1 MLEAI
6 IRWSV
11 ANRIIVVILSL
22 VLVAAGLNAMQRL
35 PIDAVPD
42 VTNIQV
48 QVLTKA
54 PALGP
59 QEVEKFITTP
69 VELAMSGLPGLQEV
83 RSTSKFG
90 LSAVTVVFED
100 GTDIYFA
107 RQLIMERLQEAR
119 EAIPEGYGDPEMGP
133 ISTGLGEIYQF
144 EVRVLG
150 ERDALALAKK
160 LRAAPATKE
169 LGEAIERK
177 DAEAVERLAREVKD
191 PTLAKQLADA
201 VKSIR
206 SMRELTP
213 MKLRSILDWEI
224 APRLRTVGGVIEV
237 NSFGGELKTYEV
249 QVRPE
254 DLTRLDVSLADV
266 ILALE
271 RNNANAGG
279 AYIERAG
286 EQYLVRGEGLIATI
300 EDIEDIVV
308 AKDSGGTPIFI
319 RNIADVR
326 FAAMVRQGAV
336 TRDGRGEV
344 VTGISMML
352 MGANSRTVVTEVKK
366 EVERLRPSLAKLGV
380 EIDPFYDRTELV
392 KKTIRTV
399 SISLIEGG
407 LLVIIILFLMLR
419 NLRAGLVV
427 ASVIPLSMLFA
438 FIGMNYL
445 GVSGN
450 LMSLGALDFG
460 LIVDGAVILIEN
472 SIRLIA
478 EKSHHLG
485 RPLTREERAETVVEA
500 SAEVRRPTLFGVI
513 IISIVYL
520 PILALVGIE
529 GKMFGPMAIT
539 VLLALGGALVL
550 AFTFVPA
557 LASLVLPRKMTEKDS
572 FLVAGARVGYKPA
585 LRGAIRHP
593 LITVGIAVLALV
605 GSGFLATRLGA
616 EFVPTLD
623 EGAIALQAWRPPSV
637 SLEESVRQTTEM
649 EKVLKE
655 FDDVVTVI
663 SKTGRAEIATDP
675 MGVEISDVFVM
686 LKPHDEWTTAS
697 DREGLVAKFDER
709 LRARLPGTIFSYS
722 QPIELRVSELI
733 SGVRSEVAIKVFGD
747 DLATLNS
754 TAAKIVA
761 VLSKVPGAAEVKAEQ
776 TAGLPVLRVIVDRRA
791 IARYGLNAAD
801 VLDVISTMGGRE
813 VGVVLEGS
821 QRYTLQVRFA
831 PEARSSID
839 AVKRLLVR
847 APSGER
853 VPLEQIADIRVED
866 GPAQISHELGRR
878 RVTIELN
885 VRGRD
890 LASFVLEAEKTLEE
904 ADVVP
909 SGYFVEWGGQFENLA
924 AASRRLLIVVP
935 LALAL
940 ILVLLYMSFNSIGI
954 GLLIYLNVP
963 FATIG
968 GIVGLYIRGLPLSIS
983 AGVGFIA
990 LFGVAVLNGL
1000 VLMGSVQ
1007 QRRASGESAETA
1019 AYEVAQLR
1027 LRPVLMTA
1035 LVASLGFIPMALA
1048 SGSGAEVQRPL
1059 ATVVIGGIIT
1069 STVLTLLVL
1078 PAMYAWLFGRRDR
1091 SKHTAHLGSLGSTP
1105 VQVLPHAIATVDP
1118 PAVSTAEQ
1126 DSRSVTEP
1134 PDESQH
1140 EEPKP

>member
-1 MLEAI
+1 MLENI

-11 ANRIIVVILSL
+11 ANRVIVVILSL
-22 VLVAAGLNAMQRL
+22 VLVAGGLTAMQKL

-42 VTNIQV
+42 VTNVQV
-48 QVLTKA
+48 QILTKA

-59 QEVEKFITTP
+59 EEVEKFITTP
-69 VELAMSGLPGLQEV
+69 VELAMSGLPGLEEV

-100 GTDIYFA
+100 DTDIYFA
-107 RQLIMERLQEAR
+107 RQLIGERLLQAR
-119 EAIPEGYGDPEMGP
+119 EAIPDGYGEPEMGP

-144 EVRVLG
+144 EVR
-150 ERDALALAKK
+150 AK
-160 LRAAPATKE
+160 E
-169 LGEAIERK
+169 G
-177 DAEAVERLAREVKD
+177 VK
-191 PTLAKQLADA
+191 K
-201 VKSIR
+201 
-206 SMRELTP
+206 TP
-213 MKLRSILDWEI
+213 MELRTILEWEI
-224 APRLRTVGGVIEV
+224 APRLRTVPGVIEV
-237 NSFGGELKTYEV
+237 NAFGGELKTYEV
-249 QVRPE
+249 QVRPD
-254 DLTRLDVSLADV
+254 DLVRYDVTIPAV
-266 ILALE
+266 IEALE

-286 EQYLVRGEGLIATI
+286 EQFLVRGEGLITTL
-300 EDIEDIVV
+300 EDVSDIVV
-308 AKDSGGTPIFI
+308 AKDDDGTPIFV

-326 FAAMVRQGAV
+326 FAPMVRQGAV

-344 VTGISMML
+344 VTGIAMML
-352 MGANSRTVVTEVKK
+352 MGANSRQVVNDLKA
-366 EVERLRPSLAKLGV
+366 EVERLRPSLAKSGV
-380 EIDPFYDRTELV
+380 EIDTFYDRTALV
-392 KKTIRTV
+392 KKTIDTV
-399 SISLIEGG
+399 SKSLLEGG
-407 LLVIIILFLMLR
+407 LLVVVILFLMLR

-438 FIGMNYL
+438 FIGMNQL

-472 SIRLIA
+472 AIRLIA

-485 RPLTREERAETVVEA
+485 RPLTSQERADTVVEA
-500 SAEVRRPTLFGVI
+500 SAEVRRATLFGVL

-520 PILALVGIE
+520 PILALIGIE
-529 GKMFGPMAIT
+529 GKMFRPMATT
-539 VLLALGGALVL
+539 VLLALGGAMIL

-557 LASLVLPRKMTEKDS
+557 LASLLLPKKMAEKDS
-572 FLVAGARVGYKPA
+572 FIVAGARKVYVPA
-585 LRGAIRHP
+585 LRGAMKHP
-593 LITVGIAVLALV
+593 LVTALIAVVALAGTGV
-605 GSGFLATRLGA
+605 LATRLGA

-655 FDDVVTVI
+655 FPEVTTVV

-686 LKPHDEWTTAS
+686 LKPHELWTTATN
-697 DREGLVAKFDER
+697 REDLVAKVDER
-709 LRARLPGTIFSYS
+709 LRARMPGTIYSYS
-722 QPIELRVSELI
+722 QPIQLRVDELI
-733 SGVRSEVAIKVFGD
+733 SGVRSEVAVKVFGD
-747 DLATLNS
+747 DLATLS
-754 TAAKIVA
+754 TTANKVVS

-776 TAGLPVLRVIVDRRA
+776 TAGLPVLRVAVDRRA

-801 VLDVISTMGGRE
+801 VLDVISTLGGRQ

-821 QRYTLQVRFA
+821 RRFALQVRFA
-831 PEARSSID
+831 PDARTSVD

-847 APSGER
+847 APNGER
-853 VPLEQIADIRVED
+853 VPLEQIASVRVED
-866 GPAQISHELGRR
+866 GPAQISHEQGRR

-890 LASFVLEAEKTLEE
+890 LASFVADAQQALQS

-909 SGYFVEWGGQFENLA
+909 AGYFVDWGGQFENLA
-924 AASRRLLIVVP
+924 AASKRLLIVVP
-935 LALAL
+935 LALGL
-940 ILVLLYMSFNSIGI
+940 ILVLLYMSFNSIGL

-963 FATIG
+963 FAVIG
-968 GIVGLYIRGLPLSIS
+968 GIVALAIRGLPLSIS

-1007 QRRASGESAETA
+1007 HRREAGATA
-1019 AYEVAQLR
+1019 AVAAFEVAQLR

-1035 LVASLGFIPMALA
+1035 LVASLGFVPMALA
-1048 SGSGAEVQRPL
+1048 SGAGAEVQRPL

-1078 PAMYAWLFGRRDR
+1078 PAVYAWLFGRARNM
-1091 SKHTAHLGSLGSTP
+1091 TGSFK
-1105 VQVLPHAIATVDP
+1105 
-1118 PAVSTAEQ
+1118 
-1126 DSRSVTEP
+1126 R
-1134 PDESQH
+1134 
-1140 EEPKP
+1140 EERTGP